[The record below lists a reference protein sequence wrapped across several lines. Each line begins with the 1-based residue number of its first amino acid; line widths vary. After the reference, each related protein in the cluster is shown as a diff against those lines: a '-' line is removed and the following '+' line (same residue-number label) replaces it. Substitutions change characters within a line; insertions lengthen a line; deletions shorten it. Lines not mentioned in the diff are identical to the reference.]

1 MMWIYNK
8 ALERANQFNIKG
20 VTFEFTLGVVKNVIP
35 AIASTNALIAAA
47 CANEAFKAFTGCNK
61 NIDDYFMFMG

>member
-20 VTFEFTLGVVKNVIP
+20 VTFEFTLGVVKNVIKHQYNR
-35 AIASTNALIAAA
+35 S
-47 CANEAFKAFTGCNK
+47 
-61 NIDDYFMFMG
+61 